1 MAEERFGSVVFRQNF
16 DSGNFGSVE
25 KIENS
30 NEDDLLEF
38 KVWTRPDCAGSCYEN
53 GNRTWFHFSVSGV
66 PSHKTL
72 KITMCN
78 LNKQS
83 KLYSQGMMPVYR
95 VVPGKIKWER
105 VRDRPTY
112 EMIDGQ
118 FHLTFLHTVLDSKIT
133 TYFAFVYPFSYTDL
147 QKKLDLFEAR
157 FINLPWNLPSWKR
170 TEEFP
175 KDAIYYH
182 STTLCHTL
190 KNLKVQ
196 LLTISSPHGMTD
208 ERELPLQHL
217 FPDGP
222 SSLPRRF
229 NGKKVY
235 FISSRVHP
243 GEVPASFV
251 MNGFLSFILRPR
263 DPRAVLLRQLFVFKV
278 VPMLNPDGVN
288 SGHYRTDSRGVNL
301 NRYYINPCPKLHPSI
316 YGAKAIIMYHHR
328 GGRDCKCGADTKFKI
343 SRQPAET
350 SPTNLG
356 DGSSTTT
363 SSSSRSSGC
372 AAKGPDLKSIISCE
386 GDNQR
391 LNKQVQ
397 SILQNLRKDIDCS
410 DEEFQLRMEARVSE
424 ICSKMAQLNQQSLEK
439 TDENDKRKR
448 ANPVQLRTAVVT
460 SSQTEL
466 TDPDQNIEVRAC
478 VCGVAPEPLPV
489 NKQLLVNGGGVPENI
504 HSESGIEMYVD
515 LHGHASK
522 RGCFIYGN
530 NLVDERQIENI
541 LYPRLIAYNSVHFDF
556 SGCCF
561 TERNMY
567 AKDKSD
573 GLSKEGSGRVG
584 IFKSTGIIHS
594 YTLECNY
601 NMGRQ
606 LNQLP
611 AASKDNGRAT
621 PPVTASF
628 PPKYTPDSWE
638 EVGKALAVGL
648 LDMHNVNP
656 WSRLLN
662 TDVVN
667 VHGLRGLMLRTSKGN
682 NSTGPGVLRRLAYAT
697 SKIMNNNSTITA
709 DNSKPPRP
717 GNNKVRQNK
726 GPSSES
732 RHNLRRIT
740 NASRTDLSKHD
751 HKDSLDTESDSCSK
765 SDITNTA
772 RDTKRQAEKDKLS
785 ESETNKA
792 FKMGESESKPGEC
805 TDSSSGGN
813 TKQDKSKRDRSTLLR
828 QTSASLAKRS
838 EKSVRKQTS
847 YEDSSRELKETNN
860 STDGMDLKNEITVQY
875 RSLYSGVYKLD
886 VEEEPYSCVKK
897 IFPTTTIKPVIPPT
911 DKHASLCNFI
921 DLSDN
926 NKGPISLTKD
936 PIGDEIPEVDLTQSR
951 RKVSLSPKTVS
962 CGQPA
967 VTSHVTHSKIP
978 RKSSTTGYY
987 PALRQGRL
995 TRKSVKGKNRE
1006 WLREWHAN
1014 GDSNSTGNY
1023 SEASVTDSLP
1033 SNERPAKITSLR
1045 TCSGV
1050 HSEKGPIL

>member
-1 MAEERFGSVVFRQNF
+1 MTEERFGPIVFRQNF

-25 KIENS
+25 KIENT
-30 NEDDLLEF
+30 NEEDLVEF

-66 PSHKTL
+66 ASHKTL

-83 KLYSQGMMPVYR
+83 KLYSQGMTPVYR
-95 VVPGKIKWER
+95 TVPGKIKWER
-105 VRDRPTY
+105 VRERPTY

-118 FHLTFLHTVLDSKIT
+118 FHLTFMHTVLDSKIT

-147 QKKLDLFEAR
+147 QKKMDLIESR
-157 FINLPWNLPSWKR
+157 FITLPWNLPSWKSN
-170 TEEFP
+170 EEFP

-190 KNLKVQ
+190 NNLKVH
-196 LLTISSPHGMTD
+196 LLTISSPHGMCD
-208 ERELPLQHL
+208 EREAPLNHL

-229 NGKKVY
+229 TGKKVY

-263 DPRAVLLRQLFVFKV
+263 DPRAILLRQLFVFKV
-278 VPMLNPDGVN
+278 IPMLNPDGVY

-328 GGRDCKCGADTKFKI
+328 GGRDCKCGADNTFKI
-343 SRQPAET
+343 SRK
-350 SPTNLG
+350 SPELSPG

-363 SSSSRSSGC
+363 SSSYSTKTSPERVE
-372 AAKGPDLKSIISCE
+372 DVMSCE
-386 GDNQR
+386 GDNDE
-391 LNKQVQ
+391 LDKQVQ
-397 SILQNLRKDIDCS
+397 SILQNLRKDIDVS
-410 DEEFQLRMEARVSE
+410 DEEFQAKMEARVSE
-424 ICSKMAQLNQQSLEK
+424 ICSKMAQLNQHALEK
-439 TDENDKRKR
+439 TQENEKRNKG
-448 ANPVQLRTAVVT
+448 NPVQLRTVVV
-460 SSQTEL
+460 SNSVSEL
-466 TDPDQNIEVRAC
+466 TDPDQNVEVRTC
-478 VCGVAPEPLPV
+478 VCGSAPEPLPI
-489 NKQLLVNGGGVPENI
+489 NKQLLHNGGGIPEKI
-504 HSESGIEMYVD
+504 HPESGIEMYVD

-530 NLVDERQIENI
+530 NLTDERQIENI

-584 IFKSTGIIHS
+584 IYKSTGIVHS

-621 PPVTASF
+621 PPITASF

-648 LDMHNVNP
+648 LDLHNVNP

-682 NSTGPGVLRRLAYAT
+682 TNTVCSGPGVLRRLAYAT
-697 SKIMNNNSTITA
+697 SKIVNNNA
-709 DNSKPPRP
+709 ENLAVKPPRP
-717 GNNKVRQNK
+717 TNKSRNNKVT
-726 GPSSES
+726 ES
-732 RHNLRRIT
+732 RSSMKRMT
-740 NASRTDLSKHD
+740 NVSRTDLNRHEKAD
-751 HKDSLDTESDSCSK
+751 TLDTESDSCSRTDLTK
-765 SDITNTA
+765 TA
-772 RDTKRQAEKDKLS
+772 KDRTRSVKEKKQQGDSETDKTGKQYSETDKGGKQHNETDKTGRQYS
-785 ESETNKA
+785 ESDKGG
-792 FKMGESESKPGEC
+792 KQHSESDSKTGEC

-813 TKQDKSKRDRSTLLR
+813 SKQDKKRDRSSLLR

-838 EKSVRKQTS
+838 EKVRKQVST
-847 YEDSSRELKETNN
+847 EENKETKDDVNYAD
-860 STDGMDLKNEITVQY
+860 SIDLKNEISVQY

-897 IFPTTTIKPVIPPT
+897 IFPTATIKPVILPN
-911 DKHASLCNFI
+911 DKQASLCNFI

-926 NKGPISLTKD
+926 QQGSKNLSNDSLV
-936 PIGDEIPEVDLTQSR
+936 DEIQLEPNQGR
-951 RKVSLSPKTVS
+951 QKVSLAPKTVS
-962 CGQPA
+962 CGQPT
-967 VTSHVTHSKIP
+967 VTSHITHSKIS
-978 RKSSTTGYY
+978 RKSTTGYY
-987 PALRQGRL
+987 PALRQGRMA
-995 TRKSVKGKNRE
+995 RKSVKGKNRE
-1006 WLREWHAN
+1006 WMREWHAN
-1014 GDSNSTGNY
+1014 GDANTTGF
-1023 SEASVTDSLP
+1023 
-1033 SNERPAKITSLR
+1033 PAIK
-1045 TCSGV
+1045 
-1050 HSEKGPIL
+1050 